1 MKMLLA
7 LPVFLINLSSAQ
19 EEITHDAFVNTTWE
33 HLTENTQ
40 DLKSTLS
47 QLDQLQL
54 DAATLI
60 DEAIST
66 KTSKE
71 KLEVCMNAFIKLKAQ
86 FISAANGTLSDT
98 ERVAINMEISEF
110 LPIPLHEVETILP
123 SNSENTYIIQ
133 VLNSCSCLTPDT
145 AREVLPHFQALIT
158 VSTEHQQSLIKQIA
172 TQRAMLGH
180 IARKTELTQK
190 QIANQID
197 AINLTLA
204 SIKTHVVSE
213 E

>member
-40 DLKSTLS
+40 DLKSTLG

-60 DEAIST
+60 NEAIST

-71 KLEVCMNAFIKLKAQ
+71 KLELCIGTFQKLKAQ
-86 FISAANGTLSDT
+86 FIEAANDALSDT
-98 ERVAINMEISEF
+98 ERVTISREISEF
-110 LPIPLHEVETILP
+110 LPTPLHEVETILP

-133 VLNSCSCLTPDT
+133 VLHSCSCLTPDT
-145 AREVLPHFQALIT
+145 AREALPHFQALIT
-158 VSTEHQQSLIKQIA
+158 VSTEYQQNLIKQIA
-172 TQRAMLGH
+172 TQRAKLGQ
-180 IARKTELTQK
+180 IARKTDFTQK